1 MTDDLFNRALG
12 FVLKWEGGFVDNPD
26 DLGGRTNKGIT
37 QSTYNAYLRN
47 KGLANKDVKLI
58 SDNEVKDIYYNN
70 YWLAAGC
77 DRMTDIF
84 AAACFDT
91 AVNMGVSRVDEFLRA
106 AGWQDLDKFLE
117 ARRNKYKEFAKYGN
131 QKIFLQGWLNRLNA
145 LEDFLK
151 TL

>member
-1 MTDDLFNRALG
+1 MTDDLFNKALG

-70 YWLAAGC
+70 YWLKTGC
-77 DRMTDIF
+77 DRMTDKF
-84 AAACFDT
+84 AAVCFDT
-91 AVNMGVSRVDEFLRA
+91 AVNMGVGRVDEFLKA
-106 AGWQDLDKFLE
+106 AEWASIDKFLL
-117 ARRNKYKEFAKYGN
+117 ARAAKYNEFAKVAS
-131 QKIFLQGWLNRLNA
+131 QRQFLHGWLNRLFDLQKF
-145 LEDFLK
+145 LE
-151 TL
+151 TI

>member
-1 MTDDLFNRALG
+1 MDELFKKALQ
-12 FVLKWEGGFVDNPD
+12 FVLKWEGGYVKNPD
-26 DLGGRTNKGIT
+26 DKGGATNKGIT
-37 QSTYNAYLRN
+37 QLTYDAYLRS
-47 KGLANKDVKLI
+47 KRKVSEDISQI
-58 SDNEVKDIYYNN
+58 SDSEVQEIYYKN
-70 YWLAAGC
+70 YWLAANC
-77 DRMTDIF
+77 NKMSPQF
-84 AAACFDT
+84 AVACFDT

-106 AGWQDLDKFLE
+106 ADWKNLDKFLE